1 MSHAKRQFS
10 PRLISIHDT
19 SGDVL
24 YPVDPAPFFRC
35 EDRPRRIPTGH
46 PMAVR
51 GVTPPLAHQH
61 YYIVP
66 PLRGELSLRVCAVMV
81 ATGGAGVIFGLLSLA
96 GWL

>member
-35 EDRPRRIPTGH
+35 EDRPRRIPVGH

-51 GVTPPLAHQH
+51 NVTPPLAHQH
-61 YYIVP
+61 YLVIP
-66 PLRGELSLRVCAVMV
+66 PLRGELSARVATVMV
-81 ATGGAGVIFGLLSLA
+81 LAGFSVLVFGVLSLV